1 MAAKANKLQTFLWFD
16 GQAEEAAK
24 FYCSVFKGAKL
35 GDTMRWPQGMEKAG
49 QVLTVEFR
57 AFGQDFVCLDG
68 GPQFKFNES
77 VSFSIPCETQK
88 EIDYYWARLLEG
100 GGKESACGWL
110 KDKFGVSWQIDPPIL
125 LKLIKSKDQAKAK
138 RVMEAMM
145 KMVKIDI
152 AALEA
157 AAKGGKR

>member
-1 MAAKANKLQTFLWFD
+1 MATKAKKLQTFLWFD

-35 GDTMRWPQGMEKAG
+35 GRVMRWPQGMEKAG
-49 QVLTVEFR
+49 QVLTVEFQ
-57 AFGQDFVCLDG
+57 AFGQDFCCLNG
-68 GPQFKFNES
+68 GPEFKFNES
-77 VSFSIPCETQK
+77 VSFSIPCETQE
-88 EIDYYWARLLEG
+88 EIDYYWERLLAG

-110 KDKFGVSWQIDPPIL
+110 KDKYGVSWQIDPPIL

-152 AALEA
+152 ATLER
-157 AAKGGKR
+157 AAKGKA

>member
-1 MAAKANKLQTFLWFD
+1 MKLQTFLWFD

-24 FYCSVFKGAKL
+24 FYCKVFKGAKL
-35 GDTMRWPQGMEKAG
+35 GDVMRWPKGMEKAG

-57 AFGQDFVCLDG
+57 AFGHHFVCLNG
-68 GPQFKFNES
+68 GPEFKFNES
-77 VSFSIPCETQK
+77 VSFSIQCDTQK
-88 EIDYYWARLLEG
+88 EIDYYWKRLLAG

-110 KDKFGVSWQIDPPIL
+110 KDKYGVSWQIDPPVL
-125 LKLIKSKDQAKAK
+125 LKLIKSRDPAKAK

-152 AALEA
+152 AKIEA
-157 AAKGGKR
+157 AAKGGGR